1 MRKTS
6 LALAFALLAGSM
18 LPVAALADNPAWE
31 FTAPAANSF
40 NNGNGYSLGEVFTVN
55 QNINVDFL
63 GYYAVGGQPGSL
75 TEDHGVAIYNA
86 AGNLLTS
93 STVNSASGFTD
104 DFQNFAFNSISTIE
118 LFAGQTYVIDGASG
132 LVDPY
137 AFNDSGFSVGAPI
150 TLLGDNWTLGNGDYF
165 TGTTPISDVSD
176 GYWGPNFGFSAAAAA
191 PTPEPSSLL
200 LLGSGLVGFAGM
212 LRRKLKA

>member
-1 MRKTS
+1 
-6 LALAFALLAGSM
+6 
-18 LPVAALADNPAWE
+18 
-31 FTAPAANSF
+31 
-40 NNGNGYSLGEVFTVN
+40 
-55 QNINVDFL
+55 
-63 GYYAVGGQPGSL
+63 
-75 TEDHGVAIYNA
+75 
-86 AGNLLTS
+86 
-93 STVNSASGFTD
+93 
-104 DFQNFAFNSISTIE
+104 
-118 LFAGQTYVIDGASG
+118 VIDGASG